1 MRGAFTRLR
10 PSSKADVLGFV
21 RHHSKMYVGHRVH
34 GFWLAGPADARSI
47 AVCFGAYSGGVRES
61 RRRHEVESFH
71 RKLADPTSDLRLKL
85 TGRDHL
91 VAHMP
96 LRAAADVPVWER
108 KVSKDTGVLLT
119 TRVHGACIGLS
130 KRRPIA
136 ISSIPRQWSR
146 ARGDVVPHRRLVRRC
161 LGHVLLKREVSLHRS
176 LSRR

>member
-1 MRGAFTRLR
+1 MQQPWGSYNDLPSRAVGRGAFTRLR

-91 VAHMP
+91 VTHRP
-96 LRAAADVPVWER
+96 LRAAADFMVAER
-108 KVSKDTGVLLT
+108 
-119 TRVHGACIGLS
+119 AC
-130 KRRPIA
+130 
-136 ISSIPRQWSR
+136 
-146 ARGDVVPHRRLVRRC
+146 
-161 LGHVLLKREVSLHRS
+161 
-176 LSRR
+176 